1 MKLSETEQKNNLV
14 ADQIMESI
22 IKIHGHLRPFIVIF
36 PDPEETGRVSSIT
49 NITTVETVSFILEGY
64 LNSLEDT
71 EEMEFVEVP
80 VTN

>member
-14 ADQIMESI
+14 ADQIMDSI

-36 PDPEETGRVSSIT
+36 PDPQETGRVSSIT
-49 NITTVETVSFILEGY
+49 NITTVGTVSYILESY
-64 LNSLEDT
+64 LNSLEDV
-71 EEMEFVEVP
+71 EEMECVEEP